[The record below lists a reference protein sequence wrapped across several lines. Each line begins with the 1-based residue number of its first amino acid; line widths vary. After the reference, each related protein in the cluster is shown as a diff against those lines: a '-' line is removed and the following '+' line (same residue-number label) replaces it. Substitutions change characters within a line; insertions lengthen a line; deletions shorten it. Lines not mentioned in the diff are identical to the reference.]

1 LAWLAAAGAWWSG
14 TLLGAPTAGLAE
26 PRSPAIAAPTHAVV
40 DHIGTV
46 SLTDNYRWMEQPGA
60 PGLLAYLHDATEVAA
75 GVIGRISGRDRL
87 EHELTA
93 LTAPTVQIS
102 ALTPDGDTVYYLKRG
117 PEDDTAR
124 LILRRAAGGAERV
137 VVDPETVPD
146 AKPHSEI
153 DQFVPSLDGN
163 YVAYGLENSGPDSS
177 TLRIYD
183 AARNITLPERIDG
196 ARFAQLTWRPDSTGF
211 YYTRAMPLAAGA
223 TDPGSTTGK
232 AGASGTPVVHYWGHL
247 GVFMHML
254 GTDTA
259 SDVVVLDGARL
270 PFAFSGSDPI
280 PRLLIPP
287 ASDNALAIVSD
298 GVSPALVVATV
309 PLSQLSEQPAPWQ
322 MVAGQS
328 DGVTQVVTSGS
339 LAFLLTN
346 SGAPTLRI
354 ATEDLAD
361 PGFEHSR
368 TVVPAT
374 GGVITGVAAAQDALY
389 VARRQGAAMELL
401 RLDYRETK
409 PQTIALPFAG
419 TIAPV
424 YGVGAAR
431 EWGGL
436 VADPRSPGAL
446 FSLESW
452 AHPLSWMRYDSHS
465 GKVVDTGLLTEPKVD
480 PSQYAMVEMQAAA
493 ADGTKIPLS
502 VISRKGVALDHARP
516 ALVAAYG
523 SYGYSYDARYS
534 PMALSWADQGG
545 VYAVAH
551 VRGGGELGEAW
562 HQAGTLARKMTAATD
577 MMACAN
583 ALIQAGYTDRAHLAG
598 IGTNAGAL
606 AVGNAITRDPGLFR
620 AVVIRAGLTNPLGVA
635 DLPGHEVNLLE
646 LGDVHIPLQEEAVLS
661 VDPYAQVKDGL
672 AYPAVLLTTSVNDAR
687 EPVWESA
694 KMAARLQAATTSG
707 LPILLRVAFDQ
718 AAAGP
723 TQAQL
728 NAEEADDMAFLLW
741 QLGAP
746 GFVAEE
752 HVQATRRRGRGSRSH
767 S

>member
-1 LAWLAAAGAWWSG
+1 MWSGSLMGAPAVGMAGTAPGAQAVTAAAQPV
-14 TLLGAPTAGLAE
+14 T
-26 PRSPAIAAPTHAVV
+26 
-40 DHIGTV
+40 DHIGTDTV
-46 SLTDNYRWMEQPGA
+46 TDNYRWMEDPRA
-60 PGLLAYLHDATEVAA
+60 PGLAAFLHAATDAAA
-75 GVIGRISGRDRL
+75 AVIGRISGRDKL
-87 EHELTA
+87 LHELTA
-93 LTAPTVQIS
+93 LDAPAVQIN
-102 ALTPDGDTVYYLKRG
+102 ALTPDGETVYYLKRG
-117 PEDDTAR
+117 PTDDVAR
-124 LILRRAAGGAERV
+124 LILRRAAGGAEKV
-137 VVDPETVPD
+137 VVDPETLPD

-163 YVAYGLENSGPDSS
+163 YVAYGLEDAGPDSS

-183 AARNITLPERIDG
+183 AARNVTLPERIDG
-196 ARFAQLTWRPDSTGF
+196 ARFAQLTWRPDSAGF
-211 YYTRAMPLAAGA
+211 YYTRAIASPAAAG
-223 TDPGSTTGK
+223 K
-232 AGASGTPVVHYWGHL
+232 AAGPQVAHYWGHL

-259 SDVVVLDGARL
+259 TDVMVLDGAKL
-270 PFAFSGSDPI
+270 PFPFSGGDAI

-309 PLSQLSEQPAPWQ
+309 PLTQLSEQPAPWQ
-322 MVAGQS
+322 LVAAQG

-339 LAFLLTN
+339 LAFMLTN
-346 SGAPTLRI
+346 SGAPTLRVV
-354 ATEDLAD
+354 TEDLSD
-361 PGFEHSR
+361 PGFDHSR
-368 TVVPAT
+368 TVVAAS
-374 GGVITGVAAAQDALY
+374 GSVITGVAAAQDALY
-389 VARRQGAAMELL
+389 VARRQGASMELL
-401 RLDYRETK
+401 RLDYRDTK
-409 PQTIALPFAG
+409 PQVITLPYAG

-452 AHPLSWMRYDSHS
+452 AHPLSWLRYDAHS
-465 GKVVDTGLLTEPKVD
+465 AKVVDTGLLTDPKVD
-480 PSQYAMVEMQAAA
+480 PAQYAMVEMQATA

-545 VYAVAH
+545 VYAIAH

-562 HQAGTLARKMTAATD
+562 HQAGTTARKMTAATD
-577 MMACAN
+577 MLACAN

-606 AVGNAITRDPGLFR
+606 AVGNAITRDPAMFR
-620 AVVIRAGLTNPLGVA
+620 AVVMRAGLTNPLRVQ

-646 LGDVHIPLQEEAVLS
+646 LGDVHIPLQQAAVLS

-672 AYPAVLLTTSVNDAR
+672 AYPAVLLTSSVNDAR

-707 LPILLRVAFDQ
+707 RPILLLVAFDQ

-723 TQAQL
+723 TEAQRDG
-728 NAEEADDMAFLLW
+728 EEANDMAFLLW

-746 GFVAEE
+746 GFAPEE
-752 HVQATRRRGRGSRSH
+752 HAPAPHRRVRGRPRS
-767 S
+767 